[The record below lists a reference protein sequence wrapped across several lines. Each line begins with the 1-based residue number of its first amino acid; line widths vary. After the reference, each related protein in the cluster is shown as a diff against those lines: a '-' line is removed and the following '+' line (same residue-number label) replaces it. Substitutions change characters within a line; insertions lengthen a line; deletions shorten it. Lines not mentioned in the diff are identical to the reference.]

1 MRGTMRFIK
10 FSTHRDYGVDRY
22 VQVLFTKRWALFQG
36 NIGWNDYSSWP
47 YINLKSGTGSLL
59 SFTLWVYRLNI
70 ELSFIERTWN
80 WDFLKDVDWDDD
92 DETTTE

>member
-1 MRGTMRFIK
+1 MRGIMKLIK

-22 VQVLFTKRWALFQG
+22 VQVLFTKSWAFFQG
-36 NIGWNDYSSWP
+36 NIGWNDFASWP

-59 SFTLWVYRLNI
+59 SFTFWIYKLNI
-70 ELSFIERTWN
+70 ELGFIERTWN
-80 WDFLKDVDWDDD
+80 WDYLKDIDW

>member
-1 MRGTMRFIK
+1 
-10 FSTHRDYGVDRY
+10 
-22 VQVLFTKRWALFQG
+22 
-36 NIGWNDYSSWP
+36 
-47 YINLKSGTGSLL
+47 LL

-92 DETTTE
+92 DETTAE